1 MIAVFIIFGIAL
13 TLFWAGLVVDEGTFL
28 FALSFV
34 TLMISF
40 IIMPSF
46 MIEDTSDK
54 GYNVWKSYT
63 ISGND
68 TTDVTWHVME
78 KK

>member
-1 MIAVFIIFGIAL
+1 MMLLAVIFLTLSIAVGLYA
-13 TLFWAGLVVDEGTFL
+13 TLVEKLGWLFLAWLLSLITVVIMAGELV
-28 FALSFV
+28 
-34 TLMISF
+34 
-40 IIMPSF
+40 PK
-46 MIEDTSDK
+46 TSDK

-68 TTDVTWHVME
+68 TTDVTWHVRE

>member
-1 MIAVFIIFGIAL
+1 MIAVAILFLLSIVAFWIGAL
-13 TLFWAGLVVDEGTFL
+13 VTEGTIWAVSAYVL
-28 FALSFV
+28 LMVSFV
-34 TLMISF
+34 VLTYHVC
-40 IIMPSF
+40 P
-46 MIEDTSDK
+46 DTSDK

-68 TTDVTWHVME
+68 TTNVTWHVVE

>member
-1 MIAVFIIFGIAL
+1 MIAAAILFLAAIIVGIYAVFEEELGWLAVAFILSML
-13 TLFWAGLVVDEGTFL
+13 TVLVLVNSMTF
-28 FALSFV
+28 S
-34 TLMISF
+34 
-40 IIMPSF
+40 
-46 MIEDTSDK
+46 TSNK

-68 TTDVTWHVME
+68 TTDVTWHVAE

>member
-1 MIAVFIIFGIAL
+1 MMIVAALCFLLAIAVGIYAAVEEELGWMAVAFILAIVTVAIVVN
-13 TLFWAGLVVDEGTFL
+13 TL
-28 FALSFV
+28 
-34 TLMISF
+34 
-40 IIMPSF
+40 PPN
-46 MIEDTSDK
+46 TSDK

>member
-1 MIAVFIIFGIAL
+1 MIVVFSLFLLSIVVFWVGAIATKGML
-13 TLFWAGLVVDEGTFL
+13 WVAPAYTLLLG
-28 FALSFV
+28 SFV
-34 TLMISF
+34 VLTHHVCL
-40 IIMPSF
+40 
-46 MIEDTSDK
+46 DTSDK

-68 TTDVTWHVME
+68 TTDVTWHVAE

>member
-1 MIAVFIIFGIAL
+1 MMWLAVILFIFSIVIGVWCAIEEELVGVLIAL
-13 TLFWAGLVVDEGTFL
+13 VLSMLTVV
-28 FALSFV
+28 
-34 TLMISF
+34 
-40 IIMPSF
+40 IIVGGSVP
-46 MIEDTSDK
+46 ETSDK

-68 TTDVTWHVME
+68 TTDVTWHVSE

>member
-1 MIAVFIIFGIAL
+1 MM
-13 TLFWAGLVVDEGTFL
+13 LVAITFL
-28 FALSFV
+28 FLSIGVALYGVLDEELGWLFFAWILS
-34 TLMISF
+34 
-40 IIMPSF
+40 IITVVIVVNEGMSK
-46 MIEDTSDK
+46 TSDK

-68 TTDVTWHVME
+68 TTDITWHVSE

>member
-1 MIAVFIIFGIAL
+1 MIVAFS
-13 TLFWAGLVVDEGTFL
+13 TFL
-28 FALSFV
+28 LSIVVLWVGAIVEEGILWVATGYILLMVSFV
-34 TLMISF
+34 VLTHHVC
-40 IIMPSF
+40 P
-46 MIEDTSDK
+46 DTSDK

>member
-1 MIAVFIIFGIAL
+1 MM
-13 TLFWAGLVVDEGTFL
+13 WVVGVFL
-28 FALSFV
+28 FLSIVVGIGSVMVEELVWLFTAWLLSLITV
-34 TLMISF
+34 VIVVNEGMSK
-40 IIMPSF
+40 
-46 MIEDTSDK
+46 TSDK

-68 TTDVTWHVME
+68 TTDVTWHVAE